1 VSDCDD
7 YDNGCQKARQF
18 SIASSC
24 LKYPNQAHICMAV
37 VSYKTPFKRQKE
49 GICSSWLASLDPKE
63 GKEEGTKFLVPVSFS
78 KGSFRMPADLTK
90 PVIMVGPGT
99 GIAPFMS
106 MCQQRQ
112 QHLLLHSKTRRN
124 GVGSCDK
131 EKGDAAGRGS
141 SSNNIYVFFGNR
153 YRKKDFLYEKEWNQM
168 CGAHNR
174 DDDGDDDGN
183 KSQKKEVEV
192 EEEEEQRTIS
202 GFYAAFSRDTEKK
215 VYVQHKLAEQKEI
228 IWEVL
233 GKRQGHF
240 MLAGNAQKMPNDVR
254 NQVREIVRVMG
265 KMTEK
270 EAKLFML
277 RLDSKRRYVQET
289 WA

>member
-1 VSDCDD
+1 
-7 YDNGCQKARQF
+7 
-18 SIASSC
+18 
-24 LKYPNQAHICMAV
+24 MAV

-49 GICSSWLASLDPKE
+49 GICSSWLASLEPKE
-63 GKEEGTKFLVPVSFS
+63 GKEEEMKFLVPVSFS
-78 KGSFRMPADLTK
+78 KGSFRMPADRMK

-99 GIAPFMS
+99 GIAPFMA

-112 QHLLLHSKTRRN
+112 HLLLQSEIRRN
-124 GVGSCDK
+124 GVEPSCDT
-131 EKGDAAGRGS
+131 EKGAATSNRSGS
-141 SSNNIYVFFGNR
+141 SSDSSIYVFFGNR
-153 YRKKDFLYEKEWNQM
+153 YRKKDFLYQKEWNEM
-168 CGAHNR
+168 CGAAAAN
-174 DDDGDDDGN
+174 GDDDDDAAG
-183 KSQKKEVEV
+183 K
-192 EEEEEQRTIS
+192 EQRTVA
-202 GFYAAFSRDTEKK
+202 GFYAAFSRDTAKK
-215 VYVQHKLAEQKEI
+215 VYVQHKLAEQKEM

-233 GKRQGHF
+233 GKRQGYF
-240 MLAGNAQKMPNDVR
+240 MLAGNAQKMPDDVR